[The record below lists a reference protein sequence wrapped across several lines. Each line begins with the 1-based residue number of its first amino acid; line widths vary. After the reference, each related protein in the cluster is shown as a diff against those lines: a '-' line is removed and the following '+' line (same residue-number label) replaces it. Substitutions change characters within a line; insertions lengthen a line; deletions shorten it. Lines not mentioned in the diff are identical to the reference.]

1 MTPTLQQVLDRID
14 DRVDDLVELTRD
26 LIRFPTINPPGEAY
40 QPCAEYIGK
49 RLSNRGFDVEYVR
62 GVGAPGDSDA
72 YPRVNVIA
80 RREGAGPGPCVHFNG
95 HIDVV
100 EVGSGWTVPPFDGVV
115 KDNKVYGRGACDMK
129 GGLASAIIAVEALID
144 SDPDYPGAIEISGTV
159 DEESGGF
166 GGVAFLAERGWFST
180 PRVDHV
186 IIPEPLN
193 VDRVCIGHRGV
204 WWAEIETKGRIAHG
218 SMPFLGDS
226 AIRHMTAVLERFE
239 QELYPALAKRISEM
253 PVVPDGARQ
262 STMNINSVHGGQGDA
277 HAGLPTPC
285 VADSC
290 RLIIDRRFLIEESL
304 EQVRSEVVDIL
315 ENLVT
320 SRPDF
325 RFDIRELLAVPAS
338 ISDKNG
344 PVAATTAAAIE
355 EILGIEPAIVCSPG
369 TYDQKHIDRIGKL
382 KDCVAYGPGM
392 LDLAHQPD
400 EWVGIED
407 MTAAAKVMALVASR
421 LLRRAA

>member
-1 MTPTLQQVLDRID
+1 VTPTLQQALDRID

-49 RLSNRGFDVEYVR
+49 RLSKRDFDVEYVR
-62 GVGAPGDSDA
+62 AVGAPGDSDA

-80 RREGAGPGPCVHFNG
+80 RRDGSGPGPCVHFNG
-95 HIDVV
+95 HLDVV

-186 IIPEPLN
+186 VIPEPLN

-204 WWAEIETKGRIAHG
+204 WWAQIETKGRIAHG

-226 AIRHMTAVLERFE
+226 AIRHMTTVLERFE
-239 QELYPALAKRISEM
+239 QELYPALAKRISDM

-262 STMNINSVHGGQGDA
+262 STMNINSIHGGQGEA

-290 RLIIDRRFLIEESL
+290 RVIIDRRFLIEESL

-315 ENLVT
+315 ENLAM
-320 SRPDF
+320 SRPYF
-325 RFDIRELLAVPAS
+325 RYDIREILAVPAS

-344 PVAATTAAAIE
+344 PVATTTAAAIE
-355 EILGIEPAIVCSPG
+355 EILAVEPAIVCSPG

-382 KDCVAYGPGM
+382 KDCVAYGPGQ

-421 LLRRAA
+421 LLRRTA